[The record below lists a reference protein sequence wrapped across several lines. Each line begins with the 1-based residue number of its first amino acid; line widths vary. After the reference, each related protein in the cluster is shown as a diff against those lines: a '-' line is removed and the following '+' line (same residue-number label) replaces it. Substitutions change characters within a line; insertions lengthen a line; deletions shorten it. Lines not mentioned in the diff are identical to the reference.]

1 MVHVAVV
8 VGVVVQI
15 LVGEAAAVNVY
26 NAVLIVVVLLM
37 GWGHWTQ
44 QR

>member
-8 VGVVVQI
+8 VGVIVDV
-15 LVGEAAAVNVY
+15 AAAVNVDS
-26 NAVLIVVVLLM
+26 AVVIVVVLLM
-37 GWGHWTQ
+37 GLRHWTQ

>member
-8 VGVVVQI
+8 VGVIVEI
-15 LVGEAAAVNVY
+15 LFAVAAAVNVD
-26 NAVLIVVVLLM
+26 NVVLLM